1 MTCRWR
7 AVGELLRMGALLW
20 KCPEESKGG
29 KQKQID
35 ATDVMRY
42 PALSKDLMYSLMN
55 NYKYEE
61 YERLSESHVPEWM
74 EEPGPLPAL
83 DMKPEDYLWMTVTE
97 KDIDDVLRGEEGN
110 LRDEDIDG
118 IINAESKMNDAGDTI
133 LDSFKAFLSS
143 TSNVEG
149 IDSIPGANNDALHVD
164 FDAVCDLLMGG
175 NEWTVSCI
183 GCETSS
189 DEEDEGVEAY
199 PEGDADFDAL
209 SNLLKSYSLQSTTD
223 GPVSSMMTSMGMQL
237 PPTEYSDSE
246 DGP

>member
-1 MTCRWR
+1 
-7 AVGELLRMGALLW
+7 
-20 KCPEESKGG
+20 
-29 KQKQID
+29 
-35 ATDVMRY
+35 
-42 PALSKDLMYSLMN
+42 
-55 NYKYEE
+55 
-61 YERLSESHVPEWM
+61 
-74 EEPGPLPAL
+74 
-83 DMKPEDYLWMTVTE
+83 MTVTE

-164 FDAVCDLLMGG
+164 FDTVCDLLKGG

-237 PPTEYSDSE
+237 PPTEYSGSE